1 MSSDRRIHSTKESAV
16 QIKILALCG
25 SSRRDSLNQQ
35 LLDIASLGAV
45 DAGAQV
51 SLIRWLDFPLPI
63 YDGDWEDEH
72 GLPERARALKALLAQ
87 HHALLIATPEYNGGY
102 TALLKNALD
111 WASRPSESDPTGLEV
126 FAGKVAAVVSA
137 SPGVLGGMR
146 AQIALQISLNK
157 LGMLV
162 IPNSFALSLAHQA
175 FDEQRRLKDGN
186 VDQNVRGVGAALV
199 RTAIALAP
207 TPKRSEFG
215 DWGGADSGALAAR
228 IEQLIVGMVREN
240 PGWGYDRIVG
250 ALANLGHAVSNQTV
264 GNVLR
269 RMKKR
274 A

>member
-1 MSSDRRIHSTKESAV
+1 M

-25 SSRRDSLNQQ
+25 SSRRDSLNQK

-45 DAGAQV
+45 DASAQV

-63 YDGDWEDEH
+63 YDGDWETEH
-72 GLPERARALKALLAQ
+72 GLPERARALKVLLAQ

-137 SPGVLGGMR
+137 SPGLLGGMR

-157 LGMLV
+157 LGLLV
-162 IPNSFALSLAHQA
+162 IPNSFALGLAHQA

-186 VDQNVRGVGAALV
+186 ADQNVRLVGATLV
-199 RTAIALAP
+199 RTASALAP
-207 TPKRSEFG
+207 TPKRSELG
-215 DWGGADSGALAAR
+215 DREGADAGALA
-228 IEQLIVGMVREN
+228 GK
-240 PGWGYDRIVG
+240 P
-250 ALANLGHAVSNQTV
+250 ALAAAWRQC
-264 GNVLR
+264 LR
-269 RMKKR
+269 KML
-274 A
+274 

>member
-1 MSSDRRIHSTKESAV
+1 VKSSTLKKSVPARTA
-16 QIKILALCG
+16 Q
-25 SSRRDSLNQQ
+25 
-35 LLDIASLGAV
+35 IASLGAV

-63 YDGDWEDEH
+63 YDGDWEAEN
-72 GLPERARALKALLAQ
+72 GLTERARALKALLAQ
-87 HHALLIATPEYNGGY
+87 YHALLVATPEYNGGY
-102 TALLKNALD
+102 PALLKNALD

-146 AQIALQISLNK
+146 AQIAIQISLNK

-162 IPNSFALSLAHQA
+162 IPNSFALCLAYQA
-175 FDEQRRLKDGN
+175 YDEQRRLKDGN

-207 TPKRSEFG
+207 TPKRSELG
-215 DWGGADSGALAAR
+215 DGGGAGGVGWQPSLAGTLDHSLCVIDMATASRSIRTSSVCMYRSATAR
-228 IEQLIVGMVREN
+228 
-240 PGWGYDRIVG
+240 WC
-250 ALANLGHAVSNQTV
+250 
-264 GNVLR
+264 
-269 RMKKR
+269 KFWR